1 MLQMSR
7 DMFRDSII
15 INECVL
21 KVIRLNLSYVP
32 FFSNYCSLY
41 CVPYSSLCK
50 LSSILLFMKN

>member
-32 FFSNYCSLY
+32 FFSNYRSLY
-41 CVPYSSLCK
+41 YVPYSILCK